1 MNEQN
6 WPADKVE
13 RRSIGSIIPYARN
26 SRTHSD
32 EQVAQIAASI
42 KEWGFT
48 NPILIDIDGEIIAG
62 HGRLL
67 AAQKLGLKDVPC
79 ITAVGWS
86 DAQKK
91 AYVIADNKLA
101 LNAGWDNDMLAI
113 EFGKL
118 KDLDF
123 NLDLIGFDS
132 DELANIL
139 KEPETEGL
147 TDEDAV
153 PEAPEVP
160 VTVEGDVWILGRHR
174 LMCGDSTSIDAV
186 EKLMDGVKAQTF
198 FTDPPY
204 GDNVGGLETKAAH
217 EREAGK
223 GLVKRVSFIA
233 NDKEIDWLE
242 DVFNLV
248 PAFLEDD
255 STKMVFFKWD
265 RLGQIKSMANAFGE
279 PSALCV
285 WDRVRKAS
293 AFFRFQ
299 PQHELCFHWG
309 NQSDKKE
316 AASLSNVWRVPK
328 ELELKELHPTVKPMS
343 IIEPALRVTTSSGKC
358 VLDLFGG
365 SGTTLIACEK
375 TARDC
380 RMMELDPKYCDVIIK
395 RWQEFTGK
403 SAIHEQSEQ
412 SFAEMQKSRGT
423 GG

>member
-13 RRSIGSIIPYARN
+13 RRSISSIIPYARN

-42 KEWGFT
+42 NEWGFT

-67 AAQKLGLKDVPC
+67 AAQKLGLKEVPC

-113 EFGKL
+113 EFGEL

-186 EKLMDGVKAQTF
+186 EKLMDEQKADVL

-204 GDNVGGLETKAAH
+204 GIDFSPQRGTHGKILNDALEGEEFDEFLNDTFATAMSAMKPDTYAFIWTGWSKIGAFEKAIKKFFKIQAMHIWVKNNFGIGYYSRPKH
-217 EREAGK
+217 EPFYLCLNGK
-223 GLVKRVSFIA
+223 PVYPSTAPADVWEEKRVHKTIHSCEKPVDLITDILDTYHK
-233 NDKEIDWLE
+233 N
-242 DVFNLV
+242 
-248 PAFLEDD
+248 
-255 STKMVFFKWD
+255 ST
-265 RLGQIKSMANAFGE
+265 
-279 PSALCV
+279 
-285 WDRVRKAS
+285 
-293 AFFRFQ
+293 
-299 PQHELCFHWG
+299 
-309 NQSDKKE
+309 
-316 AASLSNVWRVPK
+316 
-328 ELELKELHPTVKPMS
+328 
-343 IIEPALRVTTSSGKC
+343 

-365 SGTTLIACEK
+365 SGSTLISCEK

-395 RWQEFTGK
+395 RWQNFSGQKAKLEATAQTYDELK
-403 SAIHEQSEQ
+403 QERVSA
-412 SFAEMQKSRGT
+412 
-423 GG
+423 